1 MMGDNKDPKPVTTTG
16 HRPVETSALVA
27 RGPQF
32 QKRSDSGQSRT
43 GERPWCSHCNRAGH
57 TREKCFK
64 LHGYPGN
71 TKNQRDTKA
80 LLSSNTSSSIEN
92 TLDVRLTK
100 SQLEAL
106 HKILETSTA
115 HGSLAIQ
122 GTEIGEDDWHC

>member
-1 MMGDNKDPKPVTTTG
+1 MMGDNKDPKPMTTTG
-16 HRPVETSALVA
+16 HRLVETSALVS
-27 RGPQF
+27 RGPKF
-32 QKRSDSGQSRT
+32 QKMSDSGQSRM

-71 TKNQRDTKA
+71 TKNHRDTKA
-80 LLSSNTSSSIEN
+80 LFSSNTSSSIEN

-115 HGSLAIQ
+115 HGSFPIQ
-122 GTEIGEDDWHC
+122 GTEIGEDNWQC